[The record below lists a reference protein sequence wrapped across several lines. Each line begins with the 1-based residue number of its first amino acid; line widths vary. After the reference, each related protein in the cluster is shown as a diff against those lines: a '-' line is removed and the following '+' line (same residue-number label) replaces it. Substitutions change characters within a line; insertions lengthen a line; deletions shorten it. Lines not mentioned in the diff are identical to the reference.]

1 MPRCFHVLYETY
13 AGINPKIVF
22 CFFEFF
28 GNNDY
33 IIVVTS
39 KNINMKIYVA
49 YIFYYTKNDQGFI
62 DDHHIKVEVF
72 QSIDAADMY
81 LSYWKDTHTAYVV
94 NGWYEANLIER
105 TT

>member
-1 MPRCFHVLYETY
+1 MKFY
-13 AGINPKIVF
+13 AWHKSENSF
-22 CFFEFF
+22 LFFEFL

-39 KNINMKIYVA
+39 KNKNMKIYVA

-72 QSIDAADMY
+72 QFIDAADLY

-105 TT
+105 TI